1 MLAEQD
7 PLERLNQQLPTD
19 LGPMQMA
26 VPVEEGVLDQVQRA
40 VAERLGGGREDYRR
54 AEKLLTAAEFLPGLG
69 DLSDAAA
76 VSEAADKGDLVG
88 VGLAGLG
95 LLPGVGGVLR
105 RGGEELRSKGRQ
117 VLYHATDKDFT
128 EFKKMPFSESAQ
140 YGRGTYLTPSKDVA
154 NIAAMD
160 LTYSQPKELRGS
172 YQPPVVEGARVIPVT
187 IGDLKLAGKKDYNLA
202 LAQAQARVGMKGLGG
217 RERSAKV
224 REVADDILELE
235 KGFDGKMLGRPGGT
249 PEIIVY
255 DPKNIQSTFDV
266 DETPVELPRKAV
278 DADQATQMELP
289 GINAGA
295 VLPEDPAKNLLAKR
309 DGLRGSLERDEFRG
323 SRAKV
328 GAELARVEQ
337 KIKKLRAAAGYPT
350 DRDYAQGGEVNQMR
364 KPVISSGLSGLLR
377 GYTQGPLARV
387 PRGTQ
392 EPVGMYNGGAMGGFE
407 PNIDFSNFKFDP
419 SALPAYAVP
428 AQAAEALAAQT
439 VAQAAPAQA
448 PPASTVQAD
457 IAAQRALE
465 QAALLQQRP
474 TDYGAYQNPE
484 GMPEQTIY
492 GTAPNQTPFEPGM
505 LLYEGNDVLLSPTAP
520 VATPIATPPADPPPV
535 VDQPPADPPP
545 VVVEQP
551 PADPPPADPPPVYV
565 PPADPPP
572 VVEQPPADPPPV
584 YVPPA
589 DPPPV
594 TGPIETEDPIRDGP
608 TPAEILAAEQAAR
621 DLAAAE
627 EAERIRIA
635 EEEAAAQAAE
645 QEAIRIANEQAA
657 AELLAQQEAARIAQ
671 EQAAAQEAERLASE
685 LLAAQQAEEALI
697 AEQLAA
703 EQLAAEQ
710 LAAQQAAQLVAD
722 QEAAAQLQ
730 AAEQLAAQQEA
741 DRIAMEAQIAA
752 TPDPDP
758 IYEAPTQGELLQA
771 AETAQ
776 AAEEELFTTPTDT
789 GTVIDRGSYGQ
800 VATPVTT
807 TTEPAQQNTSAVITE
822 ASDGTFHPTPA
833 AAAAY
838 EAQLAAQQQP
848 AGLGL
853 SGIQSLLNR
862 VDLDVGDTISDY
874 TTGYPTSQGMEIK
887 RTYMPFEGTEE
898 ERATGYVMPV
908 YKPVAQQSMPSLFGT
923 RATYDPNAVTDPAV
937 LQEAMSAGS
946 GAPSS
951 NSGLINVGSQ
961 SSAPGTFGLPDS
973 QMYECG
979 SGYVLQFV
987 NGKPTCVRT
996 GGGGPGKPAT
1006 KDPSVIDI
1014 TDPGQGGSMR
1024 YGGEVGLQRGIGSF
1038 GA

>member
-1 MLAEQD
+1 MIPMLLRMLGAAKSRAMKQGRELAEESMSAASRKR
-7 PLERLNQQLPTD
+7 LEAKQRKTIDEIKD
-19 LGPMQMA
+19 LQKQIKDKTPPDQF
-26 VPVEEGVLDQVQRA
+26 PPEGFSA
-40 VAERLGGGREDYRR
+40 GG
-54 AEKLLTAAEFLPGLG
+54 
-69 DLSDAAA
+69 S
-76 VSEAADKGDLVG
+76 
-88 VGLAGLG
+88 
-95 LLPGVGGVLR
+95 
-105 RGGEELRSKGRQ
+105 
-117 VLYHATDKDFT
+117 
-128 EFKKMPFSESAQ
+128 
-140 YGRGTYLTPSKDVA
+140 
-154 NIAAMD
+154 
-160 LTYSQPKELRGS
+160 
-172 YQPPVVEGARVIPVT
+172 
-187 IGDLKLAGKKDYNLA
+187 
-202 LAQAQARVGMKGLGG
+202 
-217 RERSAKV
+217 
-224 REVADDILELE
+224 
-235 KGFDGKMLGRPGGT
+235 
-249 PEIIVY
+249 
-255 DPKNIQSTFDV
+255 
-266 DETPVELPRKAV
+266 
-278 DADQATQMELP
+278 
-289 GINAGA
+289 
-295 VLPEDPAKNLLAKR
+295 
-309 DGLRGSLERDEFRG
+309 
-323 SRAKV
+323 
-328 GAELARVEQ
+328 
-337 KIKKLRAAAGYPT
+337 
-350 DRDYAQGGEVNQMR
+350 
-364 KPVISSGLSGLLR
+364 VISSGLSGLLR
-377 GYTQGPLARV
+377 GYTQGPLASV

-465 QAALLQQRP
+465 QAALKQPRP
-474 TDYGAYQNPE
+474 TDFGAYQNPE
-484 GMPEQTIY
+484 GLPEQAIY

-520 VATPIATPPADPPPV
+520 VTAPVATTPVDTTPVSDPVQEDPVGGDSGAATTTTTTPVATAPVATTPVDTAPVATTPVATAPVETTPVAAPVATTPTEPVYLPPV
-535 VDQPPADPPP
+535 VSEP
-545 VVVEQP
+545 VE
-551 PADPPPADPPPVYV
+551 
-565 PPADPPP
+565 
-572 VVEQPPADPPPV
+572 
-584 YVPPA
+584 
-589 DPPPV
+589 
-594 TGPIETEDPIRDGP
+594 TGPTA
-608 TPAEILAAEQAAR
+608 AEILAAEQAAR

-627 EAERIRIA
+627 EAERMRIA
-635 EEEAAAQAAE
+635 QEEADRVAAE

-657 AELLAQQEAARIAQ
+657 AELLAQQEAERLAT

-685 LLAAQQAEEALI
+685 LLAAQEAEEALI

-758 IYEAPTQGELLQA
+758 IYSAPTQGELLQA

-776 AAEEELFTTPTDT
+776 AAEEQLFTTPTET
-789 GTVIDRGSYGQ
+789 GTAIDRGAYGQ

-822 ASDGTFHPTPA
+822 ASDGTFHATPA

-848 AGLGL
+848 ASLGL
-853 SGIQSLLNR
+853 SGIQSLLDR
-862 VDLDVGDTISDY
+862 VNLNVGDTISDY

-908 YKPVAQQSMPSLFGT
+908 YKPVAQQSMPSLFGA

-951 NSGLINVGSQ
+951 NSGLINTGSQ
-961 SSAPGTFGLPDS
+961 NSAPGTFGLPAS
-973 QMYECG
+973 QMYQCG

-1014 TDPGQGGSMR
+1014 TDPGQGGGMR
-1024 YGGEVGLQRGIGSF
+1024 YGGEVGLSRGIGSF